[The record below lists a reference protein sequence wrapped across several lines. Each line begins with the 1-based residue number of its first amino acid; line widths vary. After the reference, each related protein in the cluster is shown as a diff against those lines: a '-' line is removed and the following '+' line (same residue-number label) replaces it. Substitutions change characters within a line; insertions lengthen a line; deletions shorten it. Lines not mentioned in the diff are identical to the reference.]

1 MKNDKMQSG
10 RKRRKQ
16 REGKM
21 LMQPHGILLTVQSRA
36 AQYMFLA
43 PVSESALPFIQNKA
57 AAPTPDILIEISYGP
72 INNHGP
78 QLSNKQAIEKQ
89 KHGVSIHPAQSPF
102 PSKTKASAKC
112 PVPSYLSS
120 NRQEQLCHVTSGP
133 RKSAETG
140 STRPYTKRE
149 QPWIEHT
156 EREAPQLSNPQTR
169 HTVTQVRS

>member
-1 MKNDKMQSG
+1 MQ
-10 RKRRKQ
+10 
-16 REGKM
+16 
-21 LMQPHGILLTVQSRA
+21 MQPHGILLTVQSRA